1 MSFYCFN
8 LYYIHFISISIAY
21 CSCRLIAAVLAN
33 KLFSTGLFMLL
44 VLLDQNAY
52 SKAKTTKKQTACVI
66 ANKTKDR

>member
-1 MSFYCFN
+1 M
-8 LYYIHFISISIAY
+8 HFISISIAY

-44 VLLDQNAY
+44 VLLGQNAY
-52 SKAKTTKKQTACVI
+52 SKAKTTKKLTACVI

>member
-8 LYYIHFISISIAY
+8 LYYMHFISISIAY

-44 VLLDQNAY
+44 VLLGQSAY
-52 SKAKTTKKQTACVI
+52 SKAKTTKKTDSMCHC
-66 ANKTKDR
+66 K